1 MDIIVT
7 ITYINGDY
15 DTFDVYVSSTHSGS
29 NPILYANNIPKNTL
43 TSGYTISG
51 VSEFTKT
58 VILIS
63 NSNGCNGNTTIIP
76 VLE

>member
-1 MDIIVT
+1 MDILVT

-15 DTFDVYVSSTHSGS
+15 DTFDVYVSNDLNGS
-29 NPILYANNIPKNTL
+29 NPILYTNNIHKNTL

-51 VSEFTKT
+51 VSELTKT

-76 VLE
+76 VLQ